1 VTVDGD
7 ERPLLPVRE
16 LFKRDELAF
25 EKGFEIR
32 TVQLD

>member
-7 ERPLLPVRE
+7 ERPRLPV
-16 LFKRDELAF
+16 RDELAF

-32 TVQLD
+32 TVQID